1 MREEPIASILGHY
14 LAQESAEGARGP
26 VSYALTPRPLSLLRM
41 QLTGTAAPSLG
52 MAQFV
57 GPKKCHRQEMGSRAW
72 SAESR
77 SASPPW
83 LTPLF
88 FNTSTRVRN
97 ALTLRRQPTAKRTKG
112 TTPSRARVYSLTLQ
126 CMKIRRTPI
135 RPETWAGL
143 VLGILRDVQDE
154 IALPALYKLVE
165 QKAKDR
171 LATIPTWQATV
182 RRTVQ
187 DLRDWGLAVQVR
199 KAVWQF
205 RAEAET
211 LHAAEPEAN
220 QLAA

>member
-1 MREEPIASILGHY
+1 MAIILVRSIAQ
-14 LAQESAEGARGP
+14 ASAEGARRP
-26 VSYALTPRPLSLLRM
+26 VSYALTPRPLTLLRM
-41 QLTGTAAPSLG
+41 HLTGTAVPSLG
-52 MAQFV
+52 MAQLAV
-57 GPKKCHRQEMGSRAW
+57 PRKCRRQEMGSRAW

-83 LTPLF
+83 LTPPF
-88 FNTSTRVRN
+88 FNTSTRVRD
-97 ALTLRRQPTAKRTKG
+97 ALTVCRQPTAKRTKG

-199 KAVWQF
+199 KGVWQF
-205 RAEAET
+205 RTEADT
-211 LHAAEPEAN
+211 PPVTEPEAN